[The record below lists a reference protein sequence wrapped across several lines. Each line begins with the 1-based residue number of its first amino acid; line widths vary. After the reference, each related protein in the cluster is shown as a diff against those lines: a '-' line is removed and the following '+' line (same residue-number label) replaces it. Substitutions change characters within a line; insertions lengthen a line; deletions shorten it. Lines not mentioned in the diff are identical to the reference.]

1 MLVTYTPSTMRLT
14 RFLRDKRGLFFGFIM
29 MLLQSFLSPGV
40 LAIPSEAD
48 PELRDLLKAAI
59 SDTESFN
66 DRFDAEVW
74 LIDMSKRLER
84 RLSDPEQRLNLL
96 KLVHYEAK
104 RSNLHPEL
112 VLAVIE
118 VESNF
123 DRWAISVVGARGLMQ
138 IMPFWLDEI
147 GRPGDDLFEPATNLR
162 MGCTIL
168 RHYLD
173 KEKGD
178 LSRALGR
185 YNGSL
190 GRMKYPNKVYA
201 ALRKRWYKP

>member
-1 MLVTYTPSTMRLT
+1 MPSMHAPVDKWLICLLRRSPALIFLLLLT
-14 RFLRDKRGLFFGFIM
+14 FAASKA
-29 MLLQSFLSPGV
+29 
-40 LAIPSEAD
+40 LAISGHGD
-48 PELRDLLKAAI
+48 PELRDLLKTAI
-59 SDTESFN
+59 NDTASFS

-84 RLSDPEQRLNLL
+84 RLADTEQRINLL

-104 RSNLHPEL
+104 RANLHPEL

-178 LSRALGR
+178 LTRALGR

-190 GRMKYPNKVYA
+190 GRMKYPNKVYN
-201 ALRKRWYKP
+201 ALRQRWYKP

>member
-1 MLVTYTPSTMRLT
+1 MPSMYAPVAKWLVCLLRRSSALIFLLFLT
-14 RFLRDKRGLFFGFIM
+14 FSASKA
-29 MLLQSFLSPGV
+29 
-40 LAIPSEAD
+40 LAISGHAD
-48 PELRDLLKAAI
+48 PELRDLLKTAI
-59 SDTESFN
+59 NDTASFS

-74 LIDMSKRLER
+74 LTDMSKRLER
-84 RLSDPEQRLNLL
+84 RLADAEQRINLL
-96 KLVHYEAK
+96 RLVHYEAK
-104 RSNLHPEL
+104 RANLHPEL

-178 LSRALGR
+178 LTRALGR

-190 GRMKYPNKVYA
+190 GRMKYPNKVYN
-201 ALRKRWYKP
+201 ALRQRWYKP